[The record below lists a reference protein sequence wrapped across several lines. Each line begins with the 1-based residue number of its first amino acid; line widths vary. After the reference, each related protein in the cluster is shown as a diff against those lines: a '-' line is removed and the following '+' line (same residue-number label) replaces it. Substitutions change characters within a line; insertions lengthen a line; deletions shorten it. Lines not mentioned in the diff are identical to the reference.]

1 MLAVMAASRARA
13 SPAKCCLHRHDDAEG
28 DAARGRHGDLLERRE
43 LLAHALEEARFR
55 QESCFRMWFSVGGHS
70 LANPGQQR
78 LEDGAVPVRDG
89 GHPGDR
95 LGHRR
100 GVEAGELAQ
109 RALHHLFGEVGFKL
123 DDELGA
129 GRDVAFPLRPV

>member
-1 MLAVMAASRARA
+1 MRATRTGPMALDGTSMSGSTTITILGRMLAVMAASRAARA
-13 SPAKCCLHRHDDAEG
+13 SPAKCWFIAMTMRKATPPEDGTAT
-28 DAARGRHGDLLERRE
+28 LERGRE

-89 GHPGDR
+89 GHAGDR
-95 LGHRR
+95 P
-100 GVEAGELAQ
+100 LA
-109 RALHHLFGEVGFKL
+109 
-123 DDELGA
+123 
-129 GRDVAFPLRPV
+129 